1 MNQMPVGNRFGFWN
15 KLIGGFGVVGAIAN
29 LVGAL
34 GLFWSSRVIAN
45 PAQSSDPEM
54 ALLLAVDLLVLIG
67 TVSLIVYMFSVIMFG
82 VRAAQYLRQR
92 GAALRGKPWQF
103 VVSWFVPIMNLVVP
117 AFWLREIA
125 ELVSGEKTKE
135 RKSQV
140 TWFWVTWVLVNAFI
154 GVGVQQPKD
163 QNDFA
168 TMAADV
174 VAVASVLAFAIVP
187 LMLGRAAFRELNRD
201 LESFKG

>member
-1 MNQMPVGNRFGFWN
+1 MNQMPVRNRFGFWN
-15 KLIGGFGVVGAIAN
+15 KFIGGFGVLGAIAN

>member
-1 MNQMPVGNRFGFWN
+1 MRNRFTVWS
-15 KLIGGFGVVGAIAN
+15 KLIGWFGVVGAVAN

-45 PAQSSDPEM
+45 PAQSSGAEI
-54 ALLLAVDLLVLIG
+54 ALLLAVDLLVLVG
-67 TVSLIVYMFSVIMFG
+67 TVSLIIYMISVIMFG

-103 VVSWFVPIMNLVVP
+103 VLSWFVPIMNLVVP

-125 ELVSGEKTKE
+125 GIVAGANAKE

-154 GVGVQQPKD
+154 GVGVQQPKS

-201 LESFKG
+201 LENFTA